1 MPRKD
6 IDYSKTIIYKILC
19 NDLTVQDCYVGHT
32 TDFTKRKTTHK
43 YSCNTESHHTYKYE
57 VYRFIRE
64 NGGWSNWSMIE
75 CEKYPCNDSNEAAA
89 RERYWLESLNANLNT
104 QIPNQSRRQYY
115 EANIDEFKTR
125 NKMNYELKKTENL
138 QKIKEYRQNN
148 QDKIKAYREANRE
161 EFNRKQNEKR
171 AAARFLKE
179 SP

>member
-1 MPRKD
+1 
-6 IDYSKTIIYKILC
+6 
-19 NDLTVQDCYVGHT
+19 
-32 TDFTKRKTTHK
+32 
-43 YSCNTESHHTYKYE
+43 
-57 VYRFIRE
+57 
-64 NGGWSNWSMIE
+64 MIE

-138 QKIKEYRQNN
+138 QKFKEYRQNN

-171 AAARFLKE
+171 AAARLLKE